1 VTANNNKTQNYINL
15 TPTQKTTL
23 RELQHF
29 NEFIILTNDKNLG
42 PSIMNR
48 DAYITQ
54 VFEEHL
60 LTRSYTQLSEPPAK
74 QRLSNTQQLVI
85 NNFES
90 NCHELSQ
97 PEIEYFTRSF
107 QTHHRT
113 PIFYGMPKAHKTPMK
128 LRPVFSC
135 INSFNSFF
143 STRLDFKMK
152 TLLPLIPSY
161 VKNSSNL
168 IKELRSLHLPPSAKL
183 FTANASSMY
192 TNMDTTTGIQ
202 AMQHLLELYHEHIP
216 TNFPRDFFLTTLEI
230 VMKNNIFSFGD
241 TFWLQLQGTAMG
253 TPAAPLYSIITY
265 GVHENTHI
273 LTTLNES
280 LVYYKRY

>member
-135 INSFNSFF
+135 INSFNSIF

-183 FTANASSMY
+183 FTANASSM
-192 TNMDTTTGIQ
+192 
-202 AMQHLLELYHEHIP
+202 
-216 TNFPRDFFLTTLEI
+216 
-230 VMKNNIFSFGD
+230 
-241 TFWLQLQGTAMG
+241 
-253 TPAAPLYSIITY
+253 
-265 GVHENTHI
+265 
-273 LTTLNES
+273 
-280 LVYYKRY
+280 